1 MTNQPSSPP
10 GGRSLFRVVAVLLA
24 LGVLGYLMWRSQR
37 QVEVPSSENLD
48 YIAPATIPPQ
58 QPEPAAEKPS
68 QSKRLFSS
76 KSLVIDPENDP
87 LVRRPV
93 LPPESE
99 ATTPPTTP
107 PATPP
112 QTTPR

>member
-37 QVEVPSSENLD
+37 QLEVPPSDPRNPTGAVSTPTD
-48 YIAPATIPPQ
+48 PPAT
-58 QPEPAAEKPS
+58 EPARPP
-68 QSKRLFSS
+68 KRLPSS

-87 LVRRPV
+87 VERRLVF
-93 LPPESE
+93 PPESE
-99 ATTPPTTP
+99 ATTPPATP